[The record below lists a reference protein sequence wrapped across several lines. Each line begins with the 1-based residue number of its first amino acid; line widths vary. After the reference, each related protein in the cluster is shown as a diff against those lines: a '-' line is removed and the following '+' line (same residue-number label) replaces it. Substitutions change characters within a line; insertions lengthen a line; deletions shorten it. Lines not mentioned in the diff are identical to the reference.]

1 MFGRLESA
9 KAQEANARKMRA
21 KRSMW
26 CRWACGDGGL
36 GWRAK
41 RFFDLTLKREY
52 SVHTMN
58 ATTSAIYDQV
68 LRGLAEEWKHI
79 ETLDRGFTQLTHDV
93 RGVERHVYRDAP
105 PPSWERGWNRVEN
118 ILGEIHTHITQTRR
132 LLSQA
137 DTAIAMGTPLAEWGV
152 IMGLEQE
159 LAGLLKELR
168 GASAPHVDATHQL
181 EWDASWTEL
190 ESYFATMQAHAKAV
204 QVKLE
209 LRKRF
214 GEQHAAELT
223 GRVMSHLPD
232 DLRSEEG
239 IQAYQQAVA
248 ELQEEKQH
256 FKGFVD
262 VVKSLLL
269 YFEGPE
275 ERAQRKRSQ

>member
-1 MFGRLESA
+1 
-9 KAQEANARKMRA
+9 
-21 KRSMW
+21 
-26 CRWACGDGGL
+26 
-36 GWRAK
+36 
-41 RFFDLTLKREY
+41 
-52 SVHTMN
+52 MN

-79 ETLDRGFTQLTHDV
+79 ETLDRGFNQLLHDV

-105 PPSWERGWNRVEN
+105 PPNWDHRWKRAEN
-118 ILGEIHTHITQTRR
+118 ILAEIHTHITQTRR
-132 LLSQA
+132 LLNQSDSTVA
-137 DTAIAMGTPLAEWGV
+137 VGTPLTEWQA
-152 IMGLEQE
+152 IMELERE
-159 LAGLLKELR
+159 LAELLKELR
-168 GASAPHVDATHQL
+168 AASAPHVEATHQL
-181 EWDASWTEL
+181 EWEASWSEL

-214 GEQHAAELT
+214 GEAHASELT
-223 GRVMSHLPD
+223 ERVMSHLPD
-232 DLRSEEG
+232 DLRSQEG

-275 ERAQRKRSQ
+275 ERAQRKRNQ

>member
-1 MFGRLESA
+1 
-9 KAQEANARKMRA
+9 
-21 KRSMW
+21 
-26 CRWACGDGGL
+26 
-36 GWRAK
+36 
-41 RFFDLTLKREY
+41 
-52 SVHTMN
+52 MN

-79 ETLDRGFTQLTHDV
+79 ETLDRGFTQLLHDV
-93 RGVERHVYRDAP
+93 KGVERQVYQDVP
-105 PPSWERGWNRVEN
+105 PPSWDRGWNRAEK
-118 ILGEIHTHITQTRR
+118 ILGDIHTHIIQTRR
-132 LLSQA
+132 LLSQSE
-137 DTAIAMGTPLAEWGV
+137 TALATVTPLAEWEV
-152 IMGLEQE
+152 LMGFERE

-168 GASAPHVDATHQL
+168 AASAPNVDATHQL
-181 EWDASWTEL
+181 EWDATWTEL

-214 GEQHAAELT
+214 GEAHAVEIT
-223 GRVMSHLPD
+223 GRVMSHLPV

>member
-1 MFGRLESA
+1 
-9 KAQEANARKMRA
+9 
-21 KRSMW
+21 
-26 CRWACGDGGL
+26 
-36 GWRAK
+36 
-41 RFFDLTLKREY
+41 
-52 SVHTMN
+52 MN
-58 ATTSAIYDQV
+58 ATTSALYDQV

-79 ETLDRGFTQLTHDV
+79 ETLDRGFTQLLHDV
-93 RGVERHVYRDAP
+93 RRVERHVYQDAP
-105 PPSWERGWNRVEN
+105 PPKWDEGWNRAES
-118 ILGEIHTHITQTRR
+118 ILREIHAHITHTRR
-132 LLSQA
+132 LLSQG
-137 DTAIAMGTPLAEWGV
+137 DTAVATGTPLTEWEA

-159 LAGLLKELR
+159 LAGLLKQLR
-168 GASAPHVDATHQL
+168 AASAPHVDATHQL
-181 EWDASWTEL
+181 EWEACWTEL

-214 GEQHAAELT
+214 GEAHASELT
-223 GRVMSHLPD
+223 ERVMSHLPD

-239 IQAYQQAVA
+239 IQAYQQAVV

-275 ERAQRKRSQ
+275 ERAQRKRNQ

>member
-1 MFGRLESA
+1 
-9 KAQEANARKMRA
+9 
-21 KRSMW
+21 
-26 CRWACGDGGL
+26 
-36 GWRAK
+36 
-41 RFFDLTLKREY
+41 
-52 SVHTMN
+52 MN

-68 LRGLAEEWKHI
+68 LRGLAEEWRHI
-79 ETLDRGFTQLTHDV
+79 ETLDRGFTELLHNV
-93 RGVERHVYRDAP
+93 RGVERQVYQDAP
-105 PPSWERGWNRVEN
+105 PPSWDRGWNRAES
-118 ILGEIHTHITQTRR
+118 ILGEIHTHIIQTRR
-132 LLSQA
+132 LLNQGDSTVA
-137 DTAIAMGTPLAEWGV
+137 TGTPLAEWHV
-152 IMGLEQE
+152 IMALEQE

-168 GASAPHVDATHQL
+168 DASASRVDAAHQL
-181 EWDASWTEL
+181 EWDASWTAL

-214 GEQHAAELT
+214 GEAHASELT
-223 GRVMSHLPD
+223 ERVMSHLPD

-239 IQAYQQAVA
+239 IHAYQQAVV